1 MLATLEK
8 MISICSEIKDSLVVD
23 PVNDNF
29 NVNDPVKQNLMQ
41 IHSNKDFH
49 KLLCGVSFFP
59 EVSFI
64 LCQQEKTNGIMMT
77 MMRRK
82 LFLKHS

>member
-49 KLLCGVSFFP
+49 RLLLRCLFFSGS
-59 EVSFI
+59 EFYS
-64 LCQQEKTNGIMMT
+64 LSA
-77 MMRRK
+77 RK
-82 LFLKHS
+82 NKWNYDDDDASQIIS